1 MRLARLFALTL
12 SLLSLPAAAQPE
24 VFFGTGE
31 APVFRDTD
39 LDRRFV
45 RTRMYR
51 ALDQGTE
58 DAGCAQVVG
67 ALLTMLGEVGPLFH
81 KRDENFML
89 DPVLAHALNTQ
100 LVTPQFQGN
109 TFFVAMVRRVLIDK
123 KLRAE
128 WLATAE
134 ALLPHYPAIDI
145 PRLKFLADGVQPI
158 DSFLLTIP
166 VLRERYKEEVLRVNS
181 VASSTAEALFRDNY
195 LDHDVTF
202 AGLELVDVKLEQPK
216 KKRLKK
222 GEEPEPA
229 KMMARMVWMEPEPAS
244 TTSYEFRFG
253 KPRKRERVEI
263 TAQLLDKQY
272 MDLNKLLKGSRVVI
286 RGRFWEFKKG
296 ITSIELRDA
305 LIFQDRDWTKIAT
318 FVDPMALAN
327 CPLAVNDLTGIA
339 PVQPGAFGKFR

>member
-1 MRLARLFALTL
+1 MRLARLFTLCL

-39 LDRRFV
+39 LDRRFT
-45 RTRMYR
+45 RTRMFR
-51 ALDQGTE
+51 ALDQGTD

-67 ALLTMLGEVGPLFH
+67 ALLTMLGEVGPFFH
-81 KRDENFML
+81 RRDENFML
-89 DPVLAHALNTQ
+89 DPALAQALNTQ

-109 TFFVAMVRRVLIDK
+109 SVFVAMVRRVLIDR

-145 PRLKFLADGVQPI
+145 PRLKFLSEGVQPV

-181 VASSTAEALFRDNY
+181 VAQSTAEALFRDNY
-195 LDHDVTF
+195 LDHDVAF
-202 AGLELVDVKLEQPK
+202 GGLELIDVKLEQPK

-229 KMMARMVWMEPEPAS
+229 KMMARLAWTEPEAGP

-253 KPRKRERVEI
+253 KPRKRERVEV

-272 MDLNKLLKGSRVVI
+272 TDLNKLLKGSRVLI
-286 RGRFWEFKKG
+286 RGRFWEYKKG
-296 ITSIELRDA
+296 LATIELREG
-305 LIFQDRDWTKIAT
+305 LIFQERDWSKIT
-318 FVDPMALAN
+318 TYVEPMALAN
-327 CPLAVNDLTGIA
+327 CPLAVNDLSGIA